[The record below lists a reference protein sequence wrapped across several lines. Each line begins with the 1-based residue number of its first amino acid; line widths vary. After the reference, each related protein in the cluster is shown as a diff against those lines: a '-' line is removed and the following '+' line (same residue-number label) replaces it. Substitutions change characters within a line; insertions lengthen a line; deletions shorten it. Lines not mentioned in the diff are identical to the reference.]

1 MSNNP
6 YPSERLE
13 AIETRLA
20 RIEVALG
27 SIARERAAGSVYIVA
42 DGQGRYKIGKSTDTE
57 GRVKSITTS
66 NIGASLVLT
75 IETDNRHALERELHR
90 VYRKAG
96 RHLGGEWYALAQ
108 EDIDTLAALP
118 SPLFED
124 ELGRVKA
131 IRCGHL
137 DTAQAEPRSNGTHP
151 NSTSAATLARTT
163 QDAHIIDL
171 LLSGAGVNDVLR
183 DVKGI
188 DPARG
193 GRKVQEARAEI
204 EAVIRANLSARAVG
218 DEL

>member
-1 MSNNP
+1 MNNNP
-6 YPSERLE
+6 YPSERLA

-27 SIARERAAGSVYIVA
+27 NIARERTDGSVYIVA

-66 NIGASLVLT
+66 NIGAALVLT
-75 IETDNRHALERELHR
+75 LETDNRHVLERELHR

-124 ELGRVKA
+124 ELGRVQA

-137 DTAQAEPRSNGTHP
+137 DTAQMEHRSNGAHP
-151 NSTSAATLARTT
+151 DSTSAATLAQTA
-163 QDAHIIDL
+163 QEAHILHL
-171 LLSGAGVNDVLR
+171 LRSGKTPQEITRELSGSKSGRAYNAMLSVVN
-183 DVKGI
+183 
-188 DPARG
+188 
-193 GRKVQEARAEI
+193 
-204 EAVIRANLSARAVG
+204 AVIYRVASGEQARAVG
-218 DEL
+218 Q

>member
-124 ELGRVKA
+124 ELGRVNA

-137 DTAQAEPRSNGTHP
+137 DTAQMEPSRSNGIHP
-151 NSTSAATLARTT
+151 DSTSAATLARTA
-163 QDAHIIDL
+163 QDAHILHL
-171 LLSGAGVNDVLR
+171 LRSGKTPQEITRELSGSRSGRAYNDMLSVVNGV
-183 DVKGI
+183 I
-188 DPARG
+188 H
-193 GRKVQEARAEI
+193 RAVSGEQ
-204 EAVIRANLSARAVG
+204 ARAVG
-218 DEL
+218 E